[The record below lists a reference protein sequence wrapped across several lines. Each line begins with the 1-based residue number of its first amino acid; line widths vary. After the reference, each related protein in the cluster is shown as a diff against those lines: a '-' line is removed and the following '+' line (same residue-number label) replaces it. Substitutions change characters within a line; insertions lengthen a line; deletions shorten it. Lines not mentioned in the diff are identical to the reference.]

1 MTPAAGSAA
10 APDLRAAAGGDAGAP
25 TSDTTKAPSPGA
37 ANASQV
43 RLGWLGFGLAMA
55 LGLVIGTA
63 RFWEVDTWWHLSVGQ
78 HILDTGTLRGPDA
91 WARFADRP
99 YTATQWLPEAVAAWL
114 VGLVGPG
121 GVVFLRALS
130 VLTLVALL
138 YGLGRLSAGRLTA
151 GLVAV
156 VALLGAGAG
165 LNPRPQLVSFVLFAV
180 TVFAWWRTAHDH
192 RPRWWLVPVYW
203 LWACSHGLWSIGLAV
218 NGILLAAL
226 VLDPR
231 TRPDLRAT
239 ARLGAVL
246 AACTLAVAVTPLG
259 PSLLGTPFEVA
270 GNAAGIAEEW
280 RATPLNN
287 IFSIAAM
294 AMVVGT
300 ALLWLWTRRRPPVW
314 KAVLLLT
321 SMGLVLAMWRLVP
334 MGSIVAAPLLADA
347 LGAVGHRPEPRTRTE
362 RKVVAVTWAVFV
374 LLAAALSL
382 SPAGERAQQFPGN
395 LAGVDRALDALPA
408 GTVVLDDFAL
418 SGWLIHEHPD
428 LVPVADL
435 RVEIYS
441 ADHLHS
447 YVRTER
453 VEPGWEQ
460 LLATTGA
467 RHAVLQSDSALATA
481 LQQRLA
487 WTVVATTDNTAT
499 HDNYV
504 LLRAGR

>member
-1 MTPAAGSAA
+1 MTPAARSETTPGVETTS
-10 APDLRAAAGGDAGAP
+10 GGA
-25 TSDTTKAPSPGA
+25 DTTAPPSPAQRAGA

-99 YTATQWLPEAVAAWL
+99 YTATQWLPETAAAWL
-114 VGLVGPG
+114 VSLVGPG
-121 GVVFLRALS
+121 AVVFLRALS

-138 YGLGRLSAGRLTA
+138 YTLGRLSAGRLIA

-239 ARLGAVL
+239 ARLGALL

-259 PSLLGTPFEVA
+259 PSLLGTPFQVA
-270 GNAAGIAEEW
+270 SNAAGIAEEW

-287 IFSIAAM
+287 IFSISAM

-314 KAVLLLT
+314 KAVLLVT
-321 SMGLVLAMWRLVP
+321 AMGLVLVMWRLVP

-347 LGAVGHRPEPRTRTE
+347 LGAVGHRPEARTRTE
-362 RKVVAVTWAVFV
+362 RKVVATTWAGFV
-374 LLAAALSL
+374 LLAAALAL

-408 GTVVLDDFAL
+408 GTAVLDDFAL
-418 SGWLIHEHPD
+418 SGWLINQHPD

-435 RVEIYS
+435 RVEIYG
-441 ADHLHS
+441 ADHLRS

-453 VEPGWEQ
+453 VQPGWEQ
-460 LLATTGA
+460 LLGTTGA
-467 RHAVLQSDSALATA
+467 RYAVLKSDSALATA

-487 WTVVATTDNTAT
+487 WTVVAAT
-499 HDNYV
+499 HDTTTHAYV
-504 LLRAGR
+504 LLRAAR